1 MTVTYDPTDLTDA
14 TGQINIVRLML
25 GDTDAANA
33 ELQDEEIQ
41 FYIDRSPD
49 NLYLAASFGSSA
61 IASKYAGYVTT
72 ELDGALSADYSDL
85 YDRYQN
91 LSTQLRTDGQK
102 YSGNAFGLYLGGG
115 PVGVNDR
122 TYTFYRGQYHY
133 NKPYDGDY
141 TDV

>member
-1 MTVTYDPTDLTDA
+1 MTVTYDPTDLTEE

-25 GDTDAANA
+25 GDTDIDNA

-41 FYIDRSPD
+41 FYVDKSPD
-49 NLYLAASFGSSA
+49 NLYLVASFGASA

-102 YSGNAFGLYLGGG
+102 HSGSAFGLYLGGVSTD
-115 PVGVNDR
+115 PNE
-122 TYTFYRGQYHY
+122 TSYEFYRGQFHY
-133 NKPYDGDY
+133 DKVGG
-141 TDV
+141 TKL

>member
-1 MTVTYDPTDLTDA
+1 MTATYDPTDLTEE
-14 TGQINIVRLML
+14 TGKINIVRLML
-25 GDTDAANA
+25 GDTNVSNA

-41 FYIDRSPD
+41 FYTDRSPE

-102 YSGNAFGLYLGGG
+102 YSGTALGLYLGGTSTD
-115 PVGVNDR
+115 PNEKS
-122 TYTFYRGQYHY
+122 YEFYRGQFHY
-133 NKPYDGDY
+133 DKVEY
-141 TDV
+141 